1 MTKKFVAKTVLRQT
15 VAISTAKATEAAL
28 SEYTEINTDSTTAQ
42 IGTMAFGQ
50 YVAYKLS
57 PVTNAIVDTTASRY
71 ARLKAKTK
79 TAKEVETPTA

>member
-28 SEYTEINTDSTTAQ
+28 SEYTEIDTDSTTAQ

-57 PVTNAIVDTTASRY
+57 PVTNAIVDKTASRY
-71 ARLKAKTK
+71 ARLKAKTQ
-79 TAKEVETPTA
+79 TVVVEAPVA

>member
-1 MTKKFVAKTVLRQT
+1 MTKKFVAKTVLRQS

-28 SEYTEINTDSTTAQ
+28 SEYTDIDTDTTTAQ

-57 PVTNAIVDTTASRY
+57 PVTNAIVDKTASRIEAFK
-71 ARLKAKTK
+71 ARKT
-79 TAKEVETPTA
+79 TTVVVEVPAA